1 MAIKEDYQ
9 DDIEMIKLTI
19 EALENNRK
27 DEIEVKELIPLLKI
41 QIDLLTELQ
50 ELVEQDK
57 ESFIEKEKGGKQKK
71 SAKIQEL
78 KQRSKYNQAK
88 IKKLFDALD
97 RKENSKDD
105 IDYIQ

>member
-1 MAIKEDYQ
+1 MTTKEEYQ
-9 DDIEMIKLTI
+9 DDIDILKLTI
-19 EALENNRK
+19 EALENNRE
-27 DEIEVKELIPLLKI
+27 DEIEVKELIPLLRI

-50 ELVEQDK
+50 ELT
-57 ESFIEKEKGGKQKK
+57 EKDTGAKQKVSDK
-71 SAKIQEL
+71 VQEL

-97 RKENSKDD
+97 RKETSQED